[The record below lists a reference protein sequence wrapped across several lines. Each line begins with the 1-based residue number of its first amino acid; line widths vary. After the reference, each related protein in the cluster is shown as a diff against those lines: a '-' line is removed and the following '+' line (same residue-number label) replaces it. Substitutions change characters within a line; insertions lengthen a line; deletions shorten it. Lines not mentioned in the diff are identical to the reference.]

1 MKYRLHSSFTALTTT
16 LALSSVMFIACK
28 TSENPTP
35 APGPSASTTLATAAP
50 PPPAPAK
57 CAAKSPKR
65 LTRAAYPGASSASV
79 DLARA
84 GGHTYAFVADYD
96 EKAIHTVDVESMRQ
110 IAVTS
115 LEGRPGHVL
124 VLADGRI
131 AVTLRDTGDVIFF
144 EAADEALQKP
154 LEERCKTNVAA
165 VEPWAMAENG
175 DKLLVSSG
183 FGGALT
189 LLNSGDMTVARVVPL
204 AREPRAVIVA
214 NQGKTAFVTHA
225 VGGIV
230 SSIDLENAESKPETA
245 SLQAG
250 RRVLPNLA
258 GFDDKDPRKAT
269 QGYALARVDGTRK
282 DGSRDALR
290 IFVPHTSV
298 DPGAAASVTTA
309 GYGGTGSGPRAIAQ
323 IVSVFD
329 PVEKKSITNHVAGVF
344 NSPTAQDCVLPRS
357 AAADDKSLFVACMD
371 VDAVVEYDPWVGD
384 PTVAEKHRYPV
395 PAGPGGVAI
404 DDAGKNVVVWS
415 EFDRQITRIER
426 EKGELKSLALWQR
439 SGAQRDP
446 KIERGRRLF
455 HTSRDARLTQSRA
468 CASCHPEGRDDGLV
482 WSSPD
487 GKRQTMMLAG
497 RLMGTEPY
505 GWFGEH
511 KDTREHIKNTLQRL
525 GGTGLNDPPSK
536 DDFDA
541 LLAFIAAMPAPPLT
555 KAVDADLVKRGKEV
569 YTAYSCHTC
578 HKEGGTDKTPHDVG
592 SGIQGERSAFFD
604 TPSLTGIRGSAPY
617 FHDGRYSTLEELL
630 SEKNQRMF
638 SGVISTPDKAA
649 LIAYLETL

>member
-1 MKYRLHSSFTALTTT
+1 MSHPSYSRFTSRLAA
-16 LALSSVMFIACK
+16 LALSSVVIVACK

-35 APGPSASTTLATAAP
+35 APVVSASNTAATVAP

-65 LTRAAYPGASSASV
+65 VTRAAYPGASSASV
-79 DLARA
+79 ELARA
-84 GGHTYAFVADYD
+84 GGRTYAFVADND
-96 EKAIHTVDVESMRQ
+96 EKAIHTVDVESMQQ

-115 LEGRPGHVL
+115 LEGHPGHVL

-131 AVTLRDTGDVIFF
+131 AVTLRDTGDIIFF
-144 EAADEALQKP
+144 EATDETLRKP
-154 LEERCKTNVAA
+154 LEERCKATLSA

-175 DKLLVSSG
+175 DKLVVTSG
-183 FGGALT
+183 FGAALT
-189 LLNSGDMTVARVVPL
+189 VLNSGDLSVIRIVPL
-204 AREPRAVIVA
+204 SREPRAVIVT

-230 SSIDLENAESKPETA
+230 SAIDLENAESKPETA

-298 DPGAAASVTTA
+298 DPGASASVTTA
-309 GYGGTGSGPRAIAQ
+309 GYGGSGTGPRAIAQ
-323 IVSVFD
+323 IISVVD
-329 PVEKKSITNHVAGVF
+329 PIEKKSITNHVAGVF
-344 NSPTAQDCVLPRS
+344 NSPSAQDCVLPRS

-371 VDAVVEYDPWVGD
+371 IDAVVEYDPWVGD
-384 PTVAEKHRYPV
+384 PTVAEKHRYAV
-395 PAGPGGVAI
+395 PAGPGGLAL
-404 DDAGKNVVVWS
+404 DDAGKNVFVWS
-415 EFDRQITRIER
+415 EFDRNVTRIER
-426 EKGELKSLALWQR
+426 EKGELKSVVLWQR
-439 SGAQRDP
+439 SGVERDP
-446 KIERGRRLF
+446 KIDRGRRLF
-455 HTSRDARLTQSRA
+455 FTSRDARLTQSRA

-482 WSSPD
+482 WTSPD

-511 KDTREHIKNTLQRL
+511 KDTRIHIKETLQRL

-541 LLAFIAAMPAPPLT
+541 IAALPAPPQSKPT
-555 KAVDADLVKRGKEV
+555 DADLVKRGKEV
-569 YTAYSCHTC
+569 YTSFNCHTC

-592 SGIQGERSAFFD
+592 SGVQGERSAFFD
-604 TPSLTGIRGSAPY
+604 TPSLMGIRGSSPY
-617 FHDGRYSTLEELL
+617 FHDGRYSTLDELL

-638 SGVISTPDKAA
+638 SGVISAPDKAA